1 MFESYANGK
10 GGSGR
15 GLAPTRGRI
24 TLHMTHIFMYW
35 PECFGAHAFHLY
47 YIVLQYIAI
56 AMYLLY
62 VLCVCVGFETTTRV
76 LNVGAGIQWKMH
88 GFKRFNH
95 HFAQRKV
102 TWPYARVPR
111 RLGAGGTLTILRFAP
126 LARLRPVPGFYALK
140 SV

>member
-24 TLHMTHIFMYW
+24 TTYDPHIYVLARMFW
-35 PECFGAHAFHLY
+35 RARIPFIY

-62 VLCVCVGFETTTRV
+62 MLCVCVGFETTTRV
-76 LNVGAGIQWKMH
+76 LNVGAGIQRKMH

-111 RLGAGGTLTILRFAP
+111 RLGAGGALTVLRFAP